1 MSERPLPCC
10 MCARVCPSFYAQ
22 ARILAHSRSTPKL
35 LMTNPNLC
43 KLPRPNLKPL
53 SVTDSKSPEEGAHM
67 ALSSYEPHR
76 QYHRPPPHKPAD
88 RLSKRN
94 LPRPSRQGLCD
105 RCRHQPIVV
114 VVAVEQQH
122 DIVIIDLRIAEA
134 VRAHVLNGHGERA
147 GSGAQVCELECLRLS
162 RRDVV
167 INHLARMC
175 TGALL
180 LTSS

>member
-1 MSERPLPCC
+1 M
-10 MCARVCPSFYAQ
+10 V
-22 ARILAHSRSTPKL
+22 
-35 LMTNPNLC
+35 
-43 KLPRPNLKPL
+43 
-53 SVTDSKSPEEGAHM
+53 
-67 ALSSYEPHR
+67 LSSYEPHR
-76 QYHRPPPHKPAD
+76 HAVPPPPHNPAD

-94 LPRPSRQGLCD
+94 LPRPSLQSLCD

-162 RRDVV
+162 RRDDEHAPVRSSRQR
-167 INHLARMC
+167 APCC
-175 TGALL
+175 TAVSTNAPRHIASCWHWPPCRWRCPAAPSR
-180 LTSS
+180 TSLK